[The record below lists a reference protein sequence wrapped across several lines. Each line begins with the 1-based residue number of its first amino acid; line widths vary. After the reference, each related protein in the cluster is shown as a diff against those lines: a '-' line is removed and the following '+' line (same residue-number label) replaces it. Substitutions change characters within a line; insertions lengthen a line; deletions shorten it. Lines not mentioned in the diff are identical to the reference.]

1 MKKAFI
7 SYSRADWY
15 RAVRMRDALTAIGW
29 NSFLDQEQLAP
40 GTPWR
45 TTLRTEL
52 ISADLL
58 VIVLT
63 KAWVNSDF
71 TVAELEAY
79 VKEAGRTPKESRP
92 VIPFEFEVAKDYL
105 IPVLD
110 KFQIVKGAA
119 ELSDNELCWVLHC
132 GINNNAPG
140 QRCDWEA
147 NGIKLRNG
155 DGPTPPTPPPPTSRP
170 LKAAERMQ
178 LEEVLSEIESLQRI
192 REISWKV
199 LGREVDLPEESKIA
213 WYKLIK
219 MVNDAG
225 LTRRL
230 CEVADVDYERLFGP
244 SGNGEQSQG

>member
-29 NSFLDQEQLAP
+29 SSFLDQEQLAP

-58 VIVLT
+58 VIVFT
-63 KAWVNSDF
+63 QSWVNSDF
-71 TVAELEAY
+71 AVAELEAY
-79 VKEAGRTPKESRP
+79 VKEAGRTPKESRA
-92 VIPFEFEVAKDYL
+92 VIPFEFEIAKDYL
-105 IPVLD
+105 IPSLD

-119 ELSDNELCWVLHC
+119 EITDHELCWILDC
-132 GINNNAPG
+132 GINCNAPG
-140 QRCDWEA
+140 PRSDWEA
-147 NGIKLRNG
+147 NGIKLING
-155 DGPTPPTPPPPTSRP
+155 NGPPSEPPKSRP
-170 LKAAERMQ
+170 LNAGERIK
-178 LEEVLSEIESLQRI
+178 LEEALSEIESLQRI

-199 LGREVDLPEESKIA
+199 LGREVEFPEESKIA
-213 WYKLIK
+213 RYKLVK
-219 MVNDAG
+219 LANDAL

-230 CEVADVDYERLFGP
+230 CEVTDVDYERLFGP
-244 SGNGEQSQG
+244 SSNGEQRQG